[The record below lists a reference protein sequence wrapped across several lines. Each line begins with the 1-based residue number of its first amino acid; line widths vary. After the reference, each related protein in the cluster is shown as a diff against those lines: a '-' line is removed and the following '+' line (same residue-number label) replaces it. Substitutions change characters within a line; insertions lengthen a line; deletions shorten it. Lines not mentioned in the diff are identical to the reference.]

1 MSDEH
6 NVNEEPTDA
15 ELVPVEEPRLPVK
28 PAQDVAVRDEHQPEL
43 EAPSAVALAD
53 SLEDLLDALKPVKF
67 PLELPGST
75 ELRKQATNISG
86 QIRDYLLPRAL
97 TLDAPLLAVVG
108 GSTGAGKST
117 LVNSL
122 LRQQVTKPGVLRP
135 TTKAPV
141 LVCHPDDAAWFRSG
155 RVLPELTRSETEL
168 ADTRALQIV
177 ETTHLMPGLAL
188 LDAPDVDSI
197 DEDNRKLA
205 RQLLLAADLWIFV
218 TSAARYADAVP
229 WGFLREAS
237 ERELVLSVIVNRCPP
252 QSLAEVARDLA
263 VLLSEQGLGEAPLFA
278 VPEAPLVDGLIQD
291 EAVAPIRRWLGH
303 IASEAGNRAEVVKQ
317 SLGGALRQLEGSVA
331 SLQDGLQQQRSATED
346 LHIQAEG
353 AFVRATQRVST
364 AIGDGSMLR
373 GEIINHWHDV
383 VGTSSVFR
391 GLDDAVSSL
400 RAMARR
406 WVSAEPKAEEM
417 QEAVSDQLAK
427 VFVAAAEQAIEDIG
441 TDWSRS
447 TWGRDLLT
455 DDLRVLSADFEPR
468 AIASVRAWQQDVLG
482 LVTDQGKDKRFK
494 ARLLALGT
502 NAIGV
507 TLMMVVFAST
517 GGLTGA
523 EAGIAGGTSVLAQR
537 LLESVF
543 GAGAVEKLATK
554 SRQLLIE
561 RVGELF
567 RDEKARFD
575 AVVDKVS
582 VQEDVPA
589 QLSSAEQRVRRSGS
603 ALSIPVGELMPMEAE
618 LMPMEDDR

>member
-1 MSDEH
+1 MTDEH
-6 NVNEEPTDA
+6 MNNDEPVSG
-15 ELVPVEEPRLPVK
+15 ELLPVDDHT
-28 PAQDVAVRDEHQPEL
+28 PAVRGGQLAIPGDESL
-43 EAPSAVALAD
+43 EVETPSALALAD
-53 SLEDLLDALKPVKF
+53 SLEELLAALKPVRF
-67 PLELPGST
+67 PLELPGSD
-75 ELRKQATNISG
+75 KQSQQAESIRG
-86 QIRDYLLPRAL
+86 QIRDYLLPRAM

-122 LRQQVTKPGVLRP
+122 LRQEVTRPGVLRP

-155 RVLPELTRSETEL
+155 RVLPELTRSNTEL

-177 ETTHLMPGLAL
+177 ETDHLMPGLAL

-197 DEDNRKLA
+197 DEDNRNLA
-205 RQLLLAADLWIFV
+205 RQLLLAADMWLFV

-237 ERELVLSVIVNRCPP
+237 EREMVLSVIVNRCPP

-263 VLLSEQGLGEAPLFA
+263 ALLSEQGLGDAPLFA
-278 VPEAPLVDGLIQD
+278 VPEAPLDDSFIQD

-303 IASEAGNRAEVVKQ
+303 IASQAGNRADVIKQ
-317 SLGGALRQLEGSVA
+317 SLGGALRQLEASVET
-331 SLQDGLQQQRSATED
+331 LETGLQQQRSATSD
-346 LHIQAEG
+346 LGTIAEG
-353 AFVRATQRVST
+353 AFVRASQRVSH
-364 AIGDGSMLR
+364 AVGDGSMLR

-406 WVSAEPKAEEM
+406 WAKAEPKAEEM
-417 QEAVSDQLAK
+417 QAAVSDQLAK
-427 VFVAAAEQAIEDIG
+427 VFVQAAEQAIEDIG

-455 DDLRVLSADFEPR
+455 EDLRLLSGDFESR
-468 AIASVRAWQQDVLG
+468 AIASVRAWQQDVLA
-482 LVTDQGKDKRFK
+482 LVSDQGKDKRFK
-494 ARLLALGT
+494 ARLFALGT
-502 NAIGV
+502 NVLGV
-507 TLMMVVFAST
+507 TLMVVVFAST

-523 EAGIAGGTSVLAQR
+523 EAGIAGGTSLVAQR

-543 GAGAVEKLATK
+543 GSGAVERLATT
-554 SRQLLIE
+554 SRQLLLD
-561 RVGELF
+561 RVNELF
-567 RDEKARFD
+567 REEKERFD
-575 AVVDKVS
+575 AEVAKVS
-582 VQEDVPA
+582 VPEEVGEELA
-589 QLSSAEQRVRRSGS
+589 SAERRVRKAGA
-603 ALSIPVGELMPMEAE
+603 ALSIPVAELLPMETE
-618 LMPMEDDR
+618 QKQMEEGR